1 MSRIEEKALIVPA
14 LHLISE
20 AGGCLAMRELIP
32 KMTSL
37 LKPSGEDMEILQNR
51 TDTRFSQKVRN
62 LVSHKT
68 LERHG
73 LAKQRISRGPIEI
86 TQKGR
91 QFLIDRQDSLHVA
104 LNFGSDEANDALDL
118 LGDPE
123 RDRPPIILNEQIVTE
138 GTPRIQTARYVR
150 TRSQRLRNEALNY
163 YAQNGQ
169 IYCHACSFDYS
180 LAYPIIGT
188 GYIEIHHLKPIV
200 ELQGHYFSMEQAL
213 ENVRPLCANCHR
225 MVHKKRP
232 PIPVDKIQEILSVSY
247 NYGIM
252 R

>member
-1 MSRIEEKALIVPA
+1 MTALIQ
-14 LHLISE
+14 
-20 AGGCLAMRELIP
+20 
-32 KMTSL
+32 KMMDL
-37 LKPSGEDMEILQNR
+37 LKPSDEDMEILKGR
-51 TDTRFSQKVRN
+51 SDTRFSQKVRN

-91 QFLIDRQDSLHVA
+91 RFLIDRQDSLHVA
-104 LNFGSDEANDALDL
+104 LNFGSDGASDALDS

-123 RDRPPIILNEQIVTE
+123 KDCPPIILNEQIVTE
-138 GTPRIQTARYVR
+138 GTPRRQTARYIR
-150 TRSQRLRNEALNY
+150 TRSQHLRNEALRY
-163 YAQNGQ
+163 YTHSGR
-169 IYCHACSFDYS
+169 ILCHACSFDYS
-180 LAYPIIGT
+180 LAYPEIGH

-200 ELQGHYFSMEQAL
+200 ELQGQTFSMEQAL

-225 MVHKKRP
+225 IVHRRRP

-247 NYGIM
+247 KYSDA
-252 R
+252 